1 MATSATVQAPMNRP
15 GFDPDDEQESSISIA
30 EILAAIRAN
39 LLKLILWPVA
49 AGLLAFG
56 GASLMKPI
64 FTANTSFMPP
74 QQAQSAA
81 ASALASLGSLASLT
95 GGGGMRSSA
104 DQYVALM
111 QSVTIADR
119 LIDQF
124 KLMDVYEAE
133 FRIDAR
139 AELKAKTRFSIG
151 KKDGLISIQVDDT
164 SPKRA
169 ADIANRY
176 VDELRLLTDKLAV
189 TEAQQRRMFFE
200 AHLQQTRNQLAQAQR
215 ELQASGFNAGAMK
228 AEPKAA
234 VEAYARLRAEV
245 AAAEITLTTLRASL
259 VDSAPE
265 IQQQLAMLG
274 GLRGQLAK
282 AEAAAAPAS
291 ESDYVG
297 KYREFKY
304 QESLF
309 DMYARQFELARV
321 DEGREGGLIQVVDPA
336 TPPEKKSKPRRALIA
351 LGGAG
356 IALAGLLIFIYLRLT
371 SRPGTPKTNASQDSL
386 PA

>member
-1 MATSATVQAPMNRP
+1 MKQS
-15 GFDPDDEQESSISIA
+15 GFDPDDEHESSISLL
-30 EILAAIRAN
+30 EILAAVRAN
-39 LLKLILWPVA
+39 LLLLILGPLA

-64 FTANTSFMPP
+64 FTASTSFMPP
-74 QQAQSAA
+74 QQSQGAA

-95 GGGGMRSSA
+95 GAGGVRSSA

-119 LIDQF
+119 LIDLF
-124 KLMDVYEAE
+124 KLMEVYEAD

-139 AELKAKTRFSIG
+139 AELKSKVRFSIG

-169 ADIANRY
+169 ADMANRY

-200 AHLQQTRNQLAQAQR
+200 AHLQQTRDRLAQAQR

-245 AAAEITLTTLRASL
+245 AAAEITLATLRASL
-259 VDSAPE
+259 VDNAPE
-265 IQQQLAMLG
+265 IQQQLAMLA

-291 ESDYVG
+291 DTDYVG

-309 DMYARQFELARV
+309 EMYARQFELARI

-336 TPPEKKSKPRRALIA
+336 TPPEKKSKPRRGLIA
-351 LGGAG
+351 LSGAG
-356 IALAGLLIFIYLRLT
+356 IALAGLLMFVYLRLT
-371 SRPGTPKTNASQDSL
+371 SRPGVLKSNSSQDSL